1 MTQSPLKLKADA
13 LRAGKSA
20 PRKFGAAKKTAV
32 PRTKLKRIPVRLVE
46 APKLFIKAADL
57 SFHELLT
64 RVGLLPQLIKRE
76 EEMGKGQGKN
86 RGAHKAAAEE
96 MSHDFESLI
105 ASIGKHG
112 IREKLKVVKTA
123 KGWKIVDGR
132 HRFEAAA
139 ELIKRWGKPLAGFD
153 KVYTPQAERLMNE
166 GLPCEEVQESEAVPI
181 IMDAVNRRHLS
192 KGARAYLAV
201 MMHRENI
208 KDGAGRKSRS
218 ECGITAP
225 ELATEA
231 GVSLRLME
239 DALSLHKTFM
249 AREDLRKRFEPAIW
263 VGAGLSKLAAGVE
276 AYQKT
281 GEEPDE
287 EPETDEQKKKR
298 LAVERVETALQ
309 KWVGVTTA
317 FKQWETIPADGRE
330 TITLAAKETVLAL
343 PKEVREALYAALL
356 KQDMDQFSVQH

>member
-1 MTQSPLKLKADA
+1 M
-13 LRAGKSA
+13 SA
-20 PRKFGAAKKTAV
+20 KPASKDSAAKVATKRAYKRDPRHANV
-32 PRTKLKRIPVRLVE
+32 PRTKLKRLPKKIVE
-46 APKLFIKAADL
+46 VEKPPLMIQQKNL
-57 SFHELLT
+57 SFHELLK
-64 RVGLLPQLIKRE
+64 RVGLLPNLIQRE
-76 EEMGKGQGKN
+76 TEMGKGQGKN

-105 ASIGKHG
+105 VSIAKHG
-112 IREKLKVVKTA
+112 IREKLKVVKTK

-132 HRFEAAA
+132 HRFEAAL
-139 ELIKRWGKPLAGFD
+139 EVIKRFLGSEAFPVFAAMAQKLAD
-153 KVYTPQAERLMNE
+153 E
-166 GLPCEEVQESEAVPI
+166 GLPCEEVDEADAVPI

-208 KDGAGRKSRS
+208 KEGSGRKSRT

-249 AREDLRKRFEPAIW
+249 ARADLRQRFEPAIW
-263 VGAGLSKLAAGVE
+263 VGAGLAKLAAGVE

-281 GEEPDE
+281 GQEPDE
-287 EPETDEQKKKR
+287 EPETEAQAKAR
-298 LAVERVETALQ
+298 IAQERIETAMS

-317 FKQWETIPADGRE
+317 FKHWDTIPKDGR
-330 TITLAAKETVLAL
+330 ITVIQSGVDAVLAL
-343 PKEVREALYAALL
+343 PEEVRRAIANALGTNWE
-356 KQDMDQFSVQH
+356 DQV

>member
-1 MTQSPLKLKADA
+1 MIQSPLKLKADA
-13 LRAGKSA
+13 LRAGKPIKRA
-20 PRKFGAAKKTAV
+20 PGAAKSARL
-32 PRTKLKRIPVRLVE
+32 PRTKLKRQPVRVVE
-46 APKLFIKAADL
+46 PAKLFIKIDDL
-57 SFHELLT
+57 SFHELLA

-76 EEMGKGQGKN
+76 QEMGKGQGKN

-112 IREKLKVVKTA
+112 IREKIKVVKTT

-132 HRFEAAA
+132 HRFEAAVEVITRYCQEGADGQTHPFA
-139 ELIKRWGKPLAGFD
+139 EKARELA
-153 KVYTPQAERLMNE
+153 TI
-166 GLPCEEVQESEAVPI
+166 GLPCEEVQEADAVPI

-208 KDGAGRKSRS
+208 KDGVGRKSRT

-225 ELATEA
+225 ELAIEA

-249 AREDLRKRFEPAIW
+249 GREDLRKRFEPAIW

-287 EPETDEQKKKR
+287 QPETDEQKKKR

-317 FKQWETIPADGRE
+317 FKQWDTIPADGRE
-330 TITLAAKETVLAL
+330 TIANAAAETVLAL
-343 PKEVREALYAALL
+343 PEPVRFAIHQALAAL
-356 KQDMDQFSVQH
+356 DEA